1 MARRG
6 STQIDR
12 TGPSAT
18 GRPDRRVG
26 ISTTPRPVPRAANTN
41 RAPLRVKL
49 RTAAA
54 ILAVLA
60 GAALLTYLFS

>member
-1 MARRG
+1 MAKRG
-6 STQIDR
+6 TQVDR
-12 TGPSAT
+12 TGPRAP
-18 GRPDRRVG
+18 GRPGRPVG
-26 ISTTPRPVPRAANTN
+26 VSTLPRPVPRAANAN
-41 RAPLRVKL
+41 RAPLRAKL

>member
-1 MARRG
+1 M
-6 STQIDR
+6 
-12 TGPSAT
+12 
-18 GRPDRRVG
+18 
-26 ISTTPRPVPRAANTN
+26 PRQVPRAANAN
-41 RAPLRVKL
+41 RAPLRAKL